1 MIQRIL
7 RVRDDEHG
15 ISIIFVS
22 LGFMAFLS
30 ATTLAID
37 VGMLMT
43 ARTQAQN
50 AADAGALAGATALAF
65 NSFTDQSASGP
76 AVSSAINAAQANL
89 VIGQAPSVT
98 FSDVTFPKDPITG
111 QFDAVQ
117 VLVHRT
123 QARGNPVA
131 TLIAQI
137 FGVRT
142 VDVNATATAGAVPA
156 NAETC
161 VLPLTIPDKWIEKQC
176 ATATCSWSPADTF
189 DMYDNDNKGNLLSNP
204 DVYVPPGQTGATG
217 YNPDTDK
224 GLQLVLKNNNGTKV
238 APSMYNPWDLPGSV
252 GGNDYRNNVASCN
265 PNVVKIGDSMVPENG
280 NMVGPTQQGTND
292 LIAQDYNA
300 YWDTFC
306 NCVKGSAFPI
316 SPRIRVVPLYDPV
329 LYAQGQQ
336 TGKSGPQLQVV
347 NYVGFFI
354 ESIDGGGQVIG
365 RMTPILGKISGNGPP
380 SIGGFARVIMLVQ

>member
-1 MIQRIL
+1 MIQRIQH
-7 RVRDDEHG
+7 VRDDERG

-76 AVSSAINAAQANL
+76 AVTSAINAAKTNL

-117 VLVHRT
+117 VWVHRT

-142 VDVNATATAGAVPA
+142 VDVNATATAAAVPA
-156 NAETC
+156 NAEIC
-161 VLPLTIPDKWIEKQC
+161 VLPLTIPDKWIEKQ
-176 ATATCSWSPADTF
+176 SPADTF
-189 DMYDNDNKGNLLSNP
+189 DMYDNKGNLLSNP

-217 YNPDTDK
+217 YNPDSDK

-252 GGNDYRNNVASCN
+252 GGNDYRNNIASCN
-265 PNVVKIGDSMVPENG
+265 PNLVKMGDNMVPENG
-280 NMVGPTQQGTND
+280 NMVGPTQQGTDD
-292 LIAQDYNA
+292 LIAQDSNA
-300 YWDTFC
+300 HWDTFC
-306 NCVKGSAFPI
+306 NCVKGSAFPV
-316 SPRIRVVPLYDPV
+316 SPRIRIVPLYDPV

-336 TGKSGPQLQVV
+336 SGKSGPQLQVV
-347 NYVGFFI
+347 NYLGFFI
-354 ESIDGGGQVIG
+354 ESNGSGQVTG
-365 RMTPILGKISGNGPP
+365 RITPILGKISGNGPP
-380 SIGGFARVIMLVQ
+380 SIGGFASVIMLVQ

>member
-1 MIQRIL
+1 MTMTMIQRIQH
-7 RVRDDEHG
+7 VRDDERG
-15 ISIIFVS
+15 MSIIFVS

-65 NSFTDQSASGP
+65 NSFTNQSASGP
-76 AVSSAINAAQANL
+76 AVTSAINAATANL

-98 FSDVTFPKDPITG
+98 FSDVTFPKDPVTG
-111 QFDAVQ
+111 EFDAVQ

-137 FGVRT
+137 FGVQT
-142 VDVNATATAGAVPA
+142 VDINATATAGAVPA
-156 NAETC
+156 NAELC
-161 VLPLTIPDKWIEKQC
+161 VLPLTIPDKWTEKQ
-176 ATATCSWSPADTF
+176 SPADSF
-189 DMYDNDNKGNLLSNP
+189 DMFDDKGNLLSNP

-224 GLQLVLKNNNGTKV
+224 GLQLVLKTNNGTKV

-252 GGNDYRNNVASCN
+252 GGNDYRDNIAGCN
-265 PNVVKIGDSMVPENG
+265 PNLVKMGDSMTPENG
-280 NMVGPTQQGTND
+280 NMVGPTKQGTDD
-292 LIAQDYNA
+292 LMAQDPNA
-300 YWDTFC
+300 HWDTFC
-306 NCVKGSAFPI
+306 DCVKGSAFPV

-336 TGKSGPQLQVV
+336 SGKSGPQLQVV

-354 ESIDGGGQVIG
+354 ESNGGGEVVG
-365 RMTPILGKISGNGPP
+365 RMTPILGKISGKGPP
-380 SIGGFARVIMLVQ
+380 SIGGFARVLMLVQ